1 MKALPPDDELELDL
15 LGRVVA
21 SRWAAHYSVPQEAGR
36 LAVQAL
42 IRERGD
48 AAVVEMLERLGTA
61 SPERRLL
68 GRFLLAAWDVFADE
82 PFLARDLVAPP
93 VRRPAL
99 EEIVEAL
106 APAGSPESTRVHQVA
121 QFLARHAG
129 VSVDGYHLE
138 TAGDRRGSTLWA
150 VCAVE

>member
-1 MKALPPDDELELDL
+1 MRKPPPDDELELDL

-61 SPERRLL
+61 SPEHRLL
-68 GRFLLAAWDVFADE
+68 GRFLLAAWAVFAEE
-82 PFLARDLVAPP
+82 PFLARELAAPP

-99 EEIVEAL
+99 DEVIEAL
-106 APAGSPESTRVHQVA
+106 APPGAPESTRVHQVA

-129 VSVDGYHLE
+129 VSVNGYHLE
-138 TAGDRRGSTLWA
+138 TAGEKRGSTLWC